1 MVHEDYKELISA
13 HALAALDEPDERAL
27 NEHLA
32 GCSECRLEL
41 ETWQAT
47 TVALAFT
54 AEPLE
59 PSPQLR
65 DRILSQARVEAREPR
80 AQSADRNTPE
90 AGAARVLPFAAAPR
104 NVWSSIGSL
113 GAIAAAILFVA
124 LLGSMIV
131 LWQQN
136 RRAEEKLRNVTAE
149 LQTLRIQLATQQQFA
164 QLMTK
169 HDSKMALLS
178 GSKEAPDAKAMI
190 AYDSTGHAMLMAH
203 GLPAA
208 PTNKVYQL
216 WFIVGNKPMPGKVF
230 TTDRSGTG
238 SLNDE
243 VPSVARNAAVFA
255 VTLEPKPGDSPTGPI
270 VLSSSL

>member
-13 HALAALDEPDERAL
+13 HALAALDEPDERVL

-47 TVALAFT
+47 AVALAFT

-65 DRILSQARVEAREPR
+65 DRVLSQARVEAREPR
-80 AQSADRNTPE
+80 AQAADHGTPE
-90 AGAARVLPFAAAPR
+90 TGAARVLPFTAAPR

-124 LLGSMIV
+124 LLGSIIV

-149 LQTLRIQLATQQQFA
+149 LQTLRTQLATQQQFA

-169 HDSKMALLS
+169 RDSRMALLS
-178 GSKEAPDAKAMI
+178 GTKEAPDAKAMI

-208 PTNKVYQL
+208 PADKVYQL